1 MSKIRELVLDT
12 ETTGFYPEKGDK
24 IVEVAV
30 IELINH
36 LPTKNFFHVYVNP
49 ERTVP
54 DGAFK
59 VHGLNYDFLK
69 NKPTFSQIADE
80 FLDFIGY
87 DKLIIHNASFDLK
100 FLNFELNRVN
110 KKTITTSQAIDT
122 LKLARD
128 QFPGSPASLDA
139 LCRRF
144 SIDRSNR
151 ELHGALID
159 SDLLA
164 QVYLELIGGRQ
175 PDLTLN
181 ADQSINN
188 KLGLDSS
195 HKAYNFH
202 RTKILPDRVSAH
214 DARLH
219 RDFIKKIN
227 GLENWKIYTQE

>member
-1 MSKIRELVLDT
+1 MI
-12 ETTGFYPEKGDK
+12 
-24 IVEVAV
+24 
-30 IELINH
+30 
-36 LPTKNFFHVYVNP
+36 
-49 ERTVP
+49 
-54 DGAFK
+54 
-59 VHGLNYDFLK
+59 
-69 NKPTFSQIADE
+69 
-80 FLDFIGY
+80 
-87 DKLIIHNASFDLK
+87 
-100 FLNFELNRVN
+100 
-110 KKTITTSQAIDT
+110 
-122 LKLARD
+122 
-128 QFPGSPASLDA
+128 A